1 MRTAAL
7 RARAGRI
14 LRCVPTPQEPAPLP
28 LRAELLSAALRLAAI
43 GLLLAGVLVVLRP
56 FLPAILWSVIIVVA
70 TWPLLLWLER
80 RLHGRRVLAVTIM
93 SAGLFAIVVAPISL
107 LLGTL
112 VARLPEFRELVIGW
126 LGGPLPPPPDW
137 LAKLPYGD
145 HLVAEWQSALARS
158 ADDWSRWFAPWAGR
172 AALWLSTHLGTLG
185 GFTLE
190 FLVTLFLVVVLY
202 AHGEPLAVQALRIA
216 RRVGGPRGEESALL
230 AASAVRAI
238 AAGVVLTALVEALLC
253 GLGLWIV
260 GAPAVPLLTA
270 AIFLLCVIQVGPMPV
285 LVPAVIWLAATG
297 HGVLALLLAI
307 WAVAISVG
315 EGVARPLL
323 IRRGA
328 QLPFLL
334 ILAGVFGGLLAFG
347 IAGLFVGPILLAV
360 VLRLL
365 ERWVADSDAP
375 PEPRA

>member
-1 MRTAAL
+1 VPDPFESPTT
-7 RARAGRI
+7 
-14 LRCVPTPQEPAPLP
+14 PTPAP
-28 LRAELLSAALRLAAI
+28 LRAELLGAALRLVAV
-43 GLLLAGVLVVLRP
+43 GLLLAGVLAVLRP

-70 TWPLLLWLER
+70 TWPLLLMLER
-80 RLHGRRVLAVTIM
+80 RLHGRRRLAVGLM
-93 SAGLFAIVVAPISL
+93 SIGLFAVVVAPISL
-107 LLGTL
+107 LMANL
-112 VARLPEFRELVIGW
+112 VARLPDLRELLLGW
-126 LGGPLPPPPDW
+126 LAGPWPGPPVW
-137 LAKLPYGD
+137 LLRLPYGD
-145 HLVAEWQSALARS
+145 TLMAEWQNALARN

-185 GFTLE
+185 SITLE
-190 FLVTLFLVVVLY
+190 FLLTLVLVVVLY
-202 AHGEPLAVQALRIA
+202 AHGESLAQQARRIA
-216 RRVGGPRGEESALL
+216 RRIGGPRGEESALL
-230 AASAVRAI
+230 AVSAVRAI

-253 GLGLWIV
+253 GLGLLLV
-260 GAPAVPLLTA
+260 GVPGVPLLTA

-285 LVPAVIWLAATG
+285 LVPAVLWLLATG

-307 WAVAISVG
+307 WAVAMSVG

-328 QLPFLL
+328 HLPFLL

-365 ERWVADSDAP
+365 ERWVSDGDSIR
-375 PEPRA
+375 ESRR